1 MASRPCG
8 SFAFLPLLMMP
19 YFEQSLRW
27 GQYHPRFVHDVLH
40 MPRAAAVRAAAAASF
55 PVGAKAYIVDE
66 DESSEWAVRRSLADF
81 SIDVIQSRTV
91 REFLSTYT
99 PGECDCLIMD
109 FGKSAA
115 ERVLERDMVQAN
127 TALPT
132 IFIKAEPEFG
142 DAVEAMRRG
151 AVDFFAKPL
160 NSSRLCHAI
169 HFALRV
175 SHRAHQTRVRE
186 DQEEARKA
194 LLTQRELVI
203 VQGVIAGHS
212 SKEIAEHLHISV
224 RTVDNH
230 KARIYS
236 KLNINS
242 SLALARLFI
251 GLIKPGSDWRSHE
264 GQSHYVL
271 AKG

>member
-1 MASRPCG
+1 
-8 SFAFLPLLMMP
+8 MP
-19 YFEQSLRW
+19 YSEQSQHW
-27 GQYHPRFVHDVLH
+27 GQYHPRFIHDAFYGTRGV
-40 MPRAAAVRAAAAASF
+40 AVRATDADPF
-55 PVGAKAYIVDE
+55 PIGAKAYIVDE
-66 DESSEWAVRRSLADF
+66 DESSEWAVRRILANF
-81 SIDVIQSRTV
+81 SIEVIQSRTV
-91 REFLSTYT
+91 RDFVSIYSE
-99 PGECDCLIMD
+99 GECDCLIMD
-109 FGKSAA
+109 FGKLTAYRA
-115 ERVLERDMVQAN
+115 VERDLVQAN
-127 TALPT
+127 AALPM
-132 IFIKAEPEFG
+132 IFIKSEPEFG

-160 NSSRLCHAI
+160 NSSRLSHAI
-169 HFALRV
+169 HFALRL
-175 SHRAHQTRVRE
+175 SRSAHLNRVRA

-230 KARIYS
+230 KARVYS

-242 SLALARLFI
+242 SIALARLFI
-251 GLIKPGSDWRSHE
+251 GLIKPGTDWQSSERQSD
-264 GQSHYVL
+264 YVL

>member
-1 MASRPCG
+1 
-8 SFAFLPLLMMP
+8 MP
-19 YFEQSLRW
+19 YSEQSLQW
-27 GQYHPRFVHDVLH
+27 GQYHPRFIHDAFH
-40 MPRAAAVRAAAAASF
+40 APRTLAVRAADGDSF
-55 PVGAKAYIVDE
+55 PIGAKAYIVDE
-66 DESSEWAVRRSLADF
+66 DESSEWAVRRILANF
-81 SIDVIQSRTV
+81 SIEVIQSRTV
-91 REFLSTYT
+91 RDFLSIYSE
-99 PGECDCLIMD
+99 GECDCLIMD
-109 FGKSAA
+109 FGKLAA
-115 ERVLERDMVQAN
+115 DRAVERDLVQAN
-127 TALPT
+127 AALPM
-132 IFIKAEPEFG
+132 IFIKSEPEFG

-160 NSSRLCHAI
+160 NSSRLSHAI
-169 HFALRV
+169 HFALRL
-175 SHRAHQTRVRE
+175 SRSAHLNRVRA

-230 KARIYS
+230 KARVYS

-251 GLIKPGSDWRSHE
+251 GLIRPGTDWRSSE
-264 GQSHYVL
+264 GQSDYVL